1 MFSKQ
6 KYILITTTLLAGLHI
21 HAAAAAGGNS
31 GPSIKCWKNDIGIR
45 ECGSY
50 VPPEYSQ
57 KRIEVL
63 NSRGQVIQV
72 IQPPKT
78 PEELEKERQLA
89 IQRKAEE
96 KAKKEQQHQDKI
108 LLDSYTTERDI
119 TIARDT
125 NIKASQAQMDI
136 SEGNLKLL
144 QNNLDDLQKRAGNF
158 ERNGKQP
165 PQKLVDEI
173 NNTKQQITEKKRNIQ
188 KMQDEKTAME
198 QRYARDLARFRKLKG
213 KKSDANADTPPAS
226 ATADPNTQAVKP

>member
-1 MFSKQ
+1 MFSNQ
-6 KYILITTTLLAGLHI
+6 KYILIAAMLLSGLGTN
-21 HAAAAAGGNS
+21 AAAAAGKNS

-63 NSRGQVIQV
+63 NARGQVIQV

-78 PEELEKERQLA
+78 PEELEKERLLA

-96 KAKKEQQHQDKI
+96 DAKKEQDRQDKI
-108 LLDSYTTERDI
+108 LLDSYTTERDLI
-119 TIARDT
+119 IARDT
-125 NIKASQAQMDI
+125 NIKASQAQLDI
-136 SEGNLKLL
+136 TKGNLKFLL
-144 QNNLDDLQKRAGNF
+144 NNLDDLQKRAGNF
-158 ERNGKQP
+158 ERAGKKP

-173 NNTKQQITEKKRNIQ
+173 ENTKKPIEEKKRNVQ

-213 KKSDANADTPPAS
+213 IKSEASEDTTPAS
-226 ATADPNTQAVKP
+226 ATAVPNKQAEKP

>member
-6 KYILITTTLLAGLHI
+6 KYIHITVILLAGLNMNP
-21 HAAAAAGGNS
+21 ATAAGKNS

-63 NSRGQVIQV
+63 NGRGQVIQV

-96 KAKKEQQHQDKI
+96 AAKKEQARLDKI

-119 TIARDT
+119 IIARDT
-125 NIKASQAQMDI
+125 NIKASQAQLDI
-136 SEGNLKLL
+136 TEGNLKFL
-144 QNNLDDLQKRAGNF
+144 QNSLDELQKSAGNY
-158 ERNGKQP
+158 ERSGKKP
-165 PQKLVDEI
+165 PKKLIDEI
-173 NNTKQQITEKKRNIQ
+173 DATKQQIIEKKRNIQ
-188 KMQDEKTAME
+188 KMQDEQTAME
-198 QRYARDLARFRKLKG
+198 QRYAKDLARFRKLKG
-213 KKSDANADTPPAS
+213 KKSETNADSPQAS
-226 ATADPNTQAVKP
+226 ATAAPNKQEVKP